1 MRRIYVVLVGLLL
14 ASGGLQFYFA
24 AVGAFTK
31 PQAEDSYALH
41 TLNGRMIF
49 PILAILATI
58 AAALAKAPGKLIGQT
73 FLPFGLLVVQ
83 SLIIVLGNVIGGGG
97 EQRSTPVGLAI
108 LGLHAVNGMIIMG
121 VIGSV
126 MRKARA
132 HMKSAALP

>member
-31 PQAEDSYALH
+31 PQADDSYDLH
-41 TLNGRMIF
+41 ILNGRMVF
-49 PILAILATI
+49 PILAILAAI

-73 FLPFGLLVVQ
+73 LLPFGLLVVQ
-83 SLIIVLGNVIGGGG
+83 SLIIVLGNVIGGAT
-97 EQRSTPVGLAI
+97 EQRSTPVALAI

-121 VIGSV
+121 VLGSV

-132 HMKSAALP
+132 HLKTQLP